1 MRWRSMRLGFRAA
14 ALLLAAAFSSPL
26 FGESPL
32 QQLQTDN
39 LQLIWFHPAEDY
51 LAPHAARSF
60 ENSLA
65 FQESLWGW
73 KPDGKVT
80 VLLKDFIDYG
90 NAGATS
96 VPQNMVLLDIAPVP
110 YTLETFF
117 GRSSFCSH
125 GPVTTKFTS
134 GFCFA
139 TWATNGW

>member
-1 MRWRSMRLGFRAA
+1 MRLS
-14 ALLLAAAFSSPL
+14 LCAAAFVLAVVFSTSAS
-26 FGESPL
+26 GEGPL
-32 QQLQTDN
+32 QQLQTEN

-73 KPDGKVT
+73 KPDGKGT

-110 YTLETFF
+110 YTLETF
-117 GRSSFCSH
+117 
-125 GPVTTKFTS
+125 V
-134 GFCFA
+134 A
-139 TWATNGW
+139 N

>member
-1 MRWRSMRLGFRAA
+1 MRWRSMRLSFRAA
-14 ALLLAAAFSSPL
+14 ALLLAAAFSSPA

-65 FQESLWGW
+65 FQKSLWGW

-80 VLLKDFIDYG
+80 VLLKDFIDYRQRRRDLG
-90 NAGATS
+90 AAEHGAGRHRTGPVHASKRTSATS
-96 VPQNMVLLDIAPVP
+96 ASS
-110 YTLETFF
+110 
-117 GRSSFCSH
+117 RS
-125 GPVTTKFTS
+125 
-134 GFCFA
+134 
-139 TWATNGW
+139 